1 MPQRKARMYE
11 SLNPQDIGRIRERL
25 DDLERVIAD
34 LNGVANCEVSA
45 IEDIQWDKAA
55 LSVTVVFT
63 ERLIEEE
70 SGGRAG

>member
-1 MPQRKARMYE
+1 MYE